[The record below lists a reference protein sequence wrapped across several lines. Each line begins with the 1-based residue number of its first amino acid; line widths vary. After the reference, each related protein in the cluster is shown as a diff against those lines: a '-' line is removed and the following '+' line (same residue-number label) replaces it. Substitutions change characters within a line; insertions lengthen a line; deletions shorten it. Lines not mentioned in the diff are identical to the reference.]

1 MRVLFGGR
9 LNKLTLPRRI
19 LNIRHQALPDGERL
33 SVHYDFA
40 VLNTGAASDEC
51 FPSSH
56 RAIHYVKPIQNVLV
70 DLPRID
76 ETMQEGDRSM
86 VIVGG
91 GAAGIEL
98 AFAFRARYGSAA
110 KISLVSKGRINHDLA
125 LKGGA
130 SLIRKALHSRHIEFF
145 EEVEVTEASD
155 TGVKLSD
162 GSSIEAHI
170 VSVATPVKPPQWI
183 QASGLADSSEFLSVN
198 SELQVPGC
206 DGLYASGDIINLPS
220 PRGRS
225 GVMAVRAGEYLAKSL
240 WEGSVVVPPINLDHK
255 NTG

>member
-1 MRVLFGGR
+1 M
-9 LNKLTLPRRI
+9 
-19 LNIRHQALPDGERL
+19 
-33 SVHYDFA
+33 
-40 VLNTGAASDEC
+40 
-51 FPSSH
+51 
-56 RAIHYVKPIQNVLV
+56 
-70 DLPRID
+70 
-76 ETMQEGDRSM
+76 
-86 VIVGG
+86 
-91 GAAGIEL
+91 
-98 AFAFRARYGSAA
+98 
-110 KISLVSKGRINHDLA
+110 
-125 LKGGA
+125 
-130 SLIRKALHSRHIEFF
+130 
-145 EEVEVTEASD
+145 TEASD

-240 WEGSVVVPPINLDHK
+240 WERIRGGSTHQFRPQKHWLTLLNLGDGEAIGVRGSLAYQGRALFK
-255 NTG
+255 LKDRIDRKFVTRFKPRFCWIRRRDAL